1 MLNQIREKAF
11 DDRIDFFVQEIIVID
26 VHFSNTR
33 NRKNRT
39 KLQGEFENME

>member
-1 MLNQIREKAF
+1 MCLIKLEKAF

-26 VHFSNTR
+26 AETQGLA
-33 NRKNRT
+33 KNRA